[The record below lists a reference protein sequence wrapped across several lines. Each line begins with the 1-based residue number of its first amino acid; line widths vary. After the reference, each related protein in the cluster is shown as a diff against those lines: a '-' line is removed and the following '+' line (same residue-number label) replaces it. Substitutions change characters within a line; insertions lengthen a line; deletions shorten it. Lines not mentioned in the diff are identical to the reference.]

1 MTKHQEKKEK
11 REKVKPEK
19 LKETGKPDPRKR
31 EQEDDTP
38 TDLEMVKDAS
48 IT

>member
-1 MTKHQEKKEK
+1 MVKYQEKKEK
-11 REKVKPEK
+11 REKVRPEELKEKGKPEP
-19 LKETGKPDPRKR
+19 GKR
-31 EQEDDTP
+31 ERKDDTP